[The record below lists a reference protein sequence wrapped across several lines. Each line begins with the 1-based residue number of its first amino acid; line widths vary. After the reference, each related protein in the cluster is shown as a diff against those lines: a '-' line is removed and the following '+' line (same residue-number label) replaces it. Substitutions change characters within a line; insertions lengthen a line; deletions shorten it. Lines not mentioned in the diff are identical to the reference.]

1 MKTLFLLTFSL
12 LYGLNFAQGT
22 WEKKADYPGCFTHS
36 QIAFSVGGKGIVGL
50 GADWCI
56 EIWEYDPLEDVW
68 TQKNDFVGDNV
79 SDRPVSFAIGDRGF
93 VTLGADLNQEYSTNL
108 WEYDRENDTWIERAP
123 FPGIGRGV
131 AVGFVI
137 GEKAY
142 VGGGSGVVNDEFMV
156 MKDFW
161 VYTAET
167 DTWEQIADFPI
178 ELSASA
184 GFSAG
189 GKGYVGSGSY
199 KGEFVNTFYAYDPVT
214 DTWTQIQDLPREEPT
229 VLATAFSIHNQGF
242 FGMGLTDA
250 QKFYAYDPYLDQW
263 TQKATYPDFR
273 AYDEGIGFSIGDKGY
288 MGLGDDITGEFI
300 MNFSFYEYTP
310 DTLLISSTRQAGKN
324 RIDFSVYPNPSTTP
338 DLELLVQTPSDAS
351 DIALRLFDVNGT
363 LINSTRWTTPE
374 PARLEVA
381 DLPAGV
387 YFIQITSEKY
397 FGLQKVVRI

>member
-1 MKTLFLLTFSL
+1 MKTLFATAFSL
-12 LYGLNFAQGT
+12 CYVSLFAQGV

-36 QIAFSVGGKGIVGL
+36 QIAFSVEGKGIVGL

-56 EIWEYDPLEDVW
+56 EIWEYDPMEDVW
-68 TQKNDFVGDNV
+68 TQKNDFNGDNV
-79 SDRPVSFAIGDRGF
+79 SDRPVSFAIGDRGY
-93 VTLGADLNQEYSTNL
+93 VTLGADLDQELSTNL
-108 WEYDRENDTWIERAP
+108 WEYDRTNDTWIQRAS
-123 FPGIGRGV
+123 FPGLGRGV

-137 GEKAY
+137 GGKAY
-142 VGGGSGVVNDEFMV
+142 VGLGSGKVNDEWVV
-156 MKDFW
+156 MRDFW
-161 VYTAET
+161 AYTAAT
-167 DTWEQIADFPI
+167 DTWEQVADFPI
-178 ELSASA
+178 DLRAASA
-184 GFSAG
+184 FSAG

-199 KGEFVNTFYAYDPVT
+199 DGEFVNTFYAYDPAT

-310 DTLLISSTRQAGKN
+310 DTLLLSSHTKLKKEPIDFDIFPNPLTSSDQNLYVDAPSSFSTITVSLVDISGMVISSSHFEALE
-324 RIDFSVYPNPSTTP
+324 SVIVPM
-338 DLELLVQTPSDAS
+338 D
-351 DIALRLFDVNGT
+351 
-363 LINSTRWTTPE
+363 
-374 PARLEVA
+374 
-381 DLPAGV
+381 DLPAGI
-387 YFIQITSEKY
+387 YFVRLTTDDYYGIE
-397 FGLQKVVRI
+397 KVVRL